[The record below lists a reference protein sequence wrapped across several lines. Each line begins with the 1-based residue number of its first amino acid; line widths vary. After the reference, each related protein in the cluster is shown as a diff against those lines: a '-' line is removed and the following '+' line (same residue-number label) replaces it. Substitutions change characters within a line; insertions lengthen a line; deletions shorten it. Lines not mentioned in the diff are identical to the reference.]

1 MKKIECYI
9 QPYELDKVAEQLLT
23 VEGVRGMSVTEAKG
37 FGVQHGFKATETPA
51 EAKAV
56 KLLPKLKIEMVVEE
70 KDVDGIVEKVLAV
83 LRTGRLGDGKVF
95 ITPVDDAIRT
105 RTGERGSAAIQ

>member
-23 VEGVRGMSVTEAKG
+23 VKGVRGMSATEVKG
-37 FGVQHGFKATETPA
+37 FGIQHGFKATETPA
-51 EAKAV
+51 EPQAV

-70 KDVDGIVEKVLAV
+70 KNVDAIVEKVIAV
-83 LRTGRLGDGKVF
+83 LRTGRLGDGKIF

-105 RTGERGSAAIQ
+105 RTGERGNAAI